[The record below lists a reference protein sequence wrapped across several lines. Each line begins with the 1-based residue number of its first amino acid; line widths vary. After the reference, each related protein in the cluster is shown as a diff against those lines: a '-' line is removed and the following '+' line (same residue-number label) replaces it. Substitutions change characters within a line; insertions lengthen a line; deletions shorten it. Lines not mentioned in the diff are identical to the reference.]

1 MEYIL
6 IQNLKG
12 DLEYDT
18 LEHIYEEPLDNKYQ
32 MVEELNKRDY
42 RETEKKYIALE
53 QFILGKIAFEEVMKV
68 LM

>member
-6 IQNLKG
+6 IQNFKE

-42 RETEKKYIALE
+42 RETEKNTLH
-53 QFILGKIAFEEVMKV
+53 
-68 LM
+68 

>member
-42 RETEKKYIALE
+42 RETEKNTLH
-53 QFILGKIAFEEVMKV
+53 
-68 LM
+68 